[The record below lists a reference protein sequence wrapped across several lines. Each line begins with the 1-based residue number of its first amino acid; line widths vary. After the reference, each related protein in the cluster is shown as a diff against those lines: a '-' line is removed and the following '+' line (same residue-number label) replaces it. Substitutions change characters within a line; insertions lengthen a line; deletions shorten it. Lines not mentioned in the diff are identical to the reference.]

1 MPKNRFERRHVP
13 DPLQE
18 QGNKSSSHTRRSQ
31 RKRIL
36 ISLLLFELL
45 SRHPMHFDDFRIPG
59 LVERYSEKST
69 RLALLGFGISIK
81 DRTISVG
88 PTTHSQIITHWRG
101 TLLSVG
107 VFRRIFPRQLH
118 QLGVL

>member
-1 MPKNRFERRHVP
+1 MPENRFERRHVP

-18 QGNKSSSHTRRSQ
+18 QGNKSWSHRRQSQ

-45 SRHPMHFDDFRIPG
+45 SRHPMHFDDFRIPR
-59 LVERYSEKST
+59 LVELYSEKST

-81 DRTISVG
+81 DRSISVG
-88 PTTHSQIITHWRG
+88 PTTHPQTVTHR
-101 TLLSVG
+101 
-107 VFRRIFPRQLH
+107 
-118 QLGVL
+118 